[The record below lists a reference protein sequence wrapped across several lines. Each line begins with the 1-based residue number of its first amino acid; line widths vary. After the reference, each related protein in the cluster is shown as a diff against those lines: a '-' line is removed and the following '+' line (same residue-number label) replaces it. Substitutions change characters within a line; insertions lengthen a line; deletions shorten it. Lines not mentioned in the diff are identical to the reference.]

1 MFDIWKGSRCWS
13 GNKSFLC
20 LKGIDQTFV
29 DYYWI
34 LQSNFSKKWVKVTE
48 SKQTWK
54 WILTLEFINIR
65 KFSFFWWAIG
75 NIKHIIQELNTL
87 IRTRLGEMKRTDI
100 SMKTYSLMTKIWF
113 SLTKRHRSAECL
125 PDQNPLGFHW
135 GPLCILSHFCLMHS
149 DGRSLWS

>member
-1 MFDIWKGSRCWS
+1 MFNIWKGSRCWS

-20 LKGIDQTFV
+20 LKGIDWTFV